1 MVLHDFVAERA
12 DELES
17 KAGDTVTVVAQSN
30 REWFVAKP
38 IGKLGRPGLI
48 PVSFVEIRD
57 PTTGQ
62 PVEDVGALIDS
73 GALPPVDV
81 WKRQIMT
88 YKANSISLGV
98 LDDAASPQTPSFAAA
113 GKKLSSGREPSVH
126 VQAPTPSSL
135 SRPQQTLSRTSSS
148 SSVMLEG
155 ILLSA
160 EVKSFHYE
168 TEEYWF
174 RVHALYQPYGQD
186 TLPSAKELVLFRSY
200 NDFYDF
206 QVQLLDLFPREAG
219 KDGSERILPYM
230 PGPAPHVDSEISATR
245 RQELDEYLRL
255 LCALRFSAR
264 YILEHRLIREF
275 LYCKPGD
282 VGQDVEPQYDAIE
295 ALPPQN
301 DPRQSK
307 YTVEEQFSR
316 MRMSGAPDSGYE
328 ETDTMGRSYDGGT
341 LDYVSREY
349 ASHERSGSTAS
360 SAYKHTSNG
369 MLHSRSSSRT
379 NSRID
384 DAGRSHSPL
393 EIDAYRANSYSR
405 SSLASS
411 QNPSPVRSSHTPS
424 IAPSASSRSR
434 GNTPS
439 ISASASQTAFV
450 KIKIFDKDEVVAI
463 RVHPR
468 VTHDQLMDKVQ
479 ARLGHQPSLR
489 WRDSMNNDFY
499 LDNDEE
505 LRAWMD
511 STERHV
517 LWAD

>member
-1 MVLHDFVAERA
+1 
-12 DELES
+12 
-17 KAGDTVTVVAQSN
+17 
-30 REWFVAKP
+30 
-38 IGKLGRPGLI
+38 
-48 PVSFVEIRD
+48 
-57 PTTGQ
+57 
-62 PVEDVGALIDS
+62 
-73 GALPPVDV
+73 
-81 WKRQIMT
+81 
-88 YKANSISLGV
+88 
-98 LDDAASPQTPSFAAA
+98 
-113 GKKLSSGREPSVH
+113 
-126 VQAPTPSSL
+126 
-135 SRPQQTLSRTSSS
+135 
-148 SSVMLEG
+148 
-155 ILLSA
+155 
-160 EVKSFHYE
+160 
-168 TEEYWF
+168 
-174 RVHALYQPYGQD
+174 
-186 TLPSAKELVLFRSY
+186 
-200 NDFYDF
+200 
-206 QVQLLDLFPREAG
+206 
-219 KDGSERILPYM
+219 
-230 PGPAPHVDSEISATR
+230 
-245 RQELDEYLRL
+245 
-255 LCALRFSAR
+255 
-264 YILEHRLIREF
+264 
-275 LYCKPGD
+275 
-282 VGQDVEPQYDAIE
+282 
-295 ALPPQN
+295 
-301 DPRQSK
+301 
-307 YTVEEQFSR
+307 
-316 MRMSGAPDSGYE
+316 
-328 ETDTMGRSYDGGT
+328 MGRSYDGGT